1 MNQEFDLAI
10 VGSGFAGS
18 LMALVARRLGRSVA
32 VIDKGRHPRFAIGE
46 SSTPLANLLLEE
58 LAARHDLPQLAALSN
73 WGRWQSSYPHLGCGL
88 KRGFSFFH
96 HRNGR
101 DFEPR
106 ADRKNELLVAAS
118 PSDAIA
124 DTHWYRPDF
133 DQFLIE
139 QAQQLGAVYFD
150 QTALETPQFDERG
163 ALLCGERNGE
173 TVEVRARFVVD
184 ASGPRGYLQRALDL
198 PELAWPHLERTQG
211 LYAHF
216 RGVARFDENFESA
229 PQPPFPV
236 DDAALHHVFEGGWIW
251 ILRFNNGLTS
261 AGIAANEN
269 LARELNLSQGA
280 RAWQRFLA
288 RFPTIAAQF
297 AAATATTPFFY
308 APQLSFR
315 GGALVGENWALL
327 PSSAAF
333 VDPLLSTGFPLALL
347 GIARLA
353 EIFER
358 DWQTPTMNESLR
370 NYAARTERELAAT
383 ELLIAALR
391 ANFGDFELFGA
402 LLMLYFAAASYA
414 ETVRRLGRAERVA
427 SFLLCDDARFGPA
440 LRDCCARALKRP
452 LGAAKAEVMA
462 QIRRTVEPFDIAG
475 WNRDKANW
483 YPVDA
488 ADLFEG
494 AAKVGATREE
504 IEDLL
509 RRCGFEN

>member
-1 MNQEFDLAI
+1 MNPEFDIAI

-18 LMALVARRLGRSVA
+18 LLALVARRLGRSV
-32 VIDKGRHPRFAIGE
+32 VVLDKGRHPRFAIGE

-58 LAARHDLPQLAALSN
+58 LAAQYDLPQLAALSN

-96 HRNGR
+96 HQNGR

-106 ADRKNELLVAAS
+106 DDRCNELLVAAS

-133 DQFLIE
+133 DQFLVE

-150 QTALETPQFDERG
+150 QTALEAPQFDERG
-163 ALLCGERNGE
+163 ALLCGEREGE
-173 TVEVRARFVVD
+173 TVRVRARFVVD

-198 PELAWPHLERTQG
+198 PELAWPHLEPTQG

-216 RGVARFDENFESA
+216 RGVARFDENFSSESA
-229 PQPPFPV
+229 PPFAL
-236 DDAALHHVFEGGWIW
+236 DNAALHHVFEGGWMW

-261 AGIAANEN
+261 AGIAVNDD
-269 LARELNLSQGA
+269 LARELNLSEGA
-280 RAWQRFLA
+280 RAWPRLLA

-297 AAATATTPFFY
+297 AGASAATPFHY
-308 APQLSFR
+308 APRLSFR
-315 GGALVGENWALL
+315 GGAVVGEKWALL

-358 DWQTPTMNESLR
+358 DWQTPTMNQRLQT
-370 NYAARTERELAAT
+370 YAAQTAREWAAT

-414 ETVRRLGRAERVA
+414 ETVRRLGRADEVA
-427 SFLLCDDARFGPA
+427 GFLLCDDARFGPA
-440 LRDCCARALKRP
+440 LRDCCERALKRP
-452 LGAAKAEVMA
+452 KGADKTELMA
-462 QIRRTVEPFDIAG
+462 RIRRAVEPFDIAG
-475 WNRDKANW
+475 LNQNKANW

-488 ADLFEG
+488 ADLFEN

-504 IEDLL
+504 IADLL
-509 RRCGFEN
+509 RRCGFES